1 MTEREILLKKIS
13 TYQFA
18 MLDLQLFL
26 NTHPGDSET
35 AEQVETYRAMLK
47 PLVDEYEK
55 NTARSQ
61 RTPPRATNG
70 AGSRLRGLGKAG
82 RTADVCL

>member
-1 MTEREILLKKIS
+1 MTVREILLKKIS

-55 NTARSQ
+55 KY
-61 RTPPRATNG
+61 G
-70 AGSRLRGLGKAG
+70 ALTKNAAEGNKWGWVKAPWPWESG
-82 RTADVCL
+82 EDC